1 MNYDLT
7 INNKVT
13 SIGAFLYFCLIQL
26 GNFTTEAIIRML
38 KAYKKN
44 MVLLFFRCL
53 QKALRQD
60 MERLGNTYHVNVLQ
74 LTVSKI

>member
-1 MNYDLT
+1 
-7 INNKVT
+7 
-13 SIGAFLYFCLIQL
+13 
-26 GNFTTEAIIRML
+26 
-38 KAYKKN
+38 

-74 LTVSKI
+74 LTVYKI